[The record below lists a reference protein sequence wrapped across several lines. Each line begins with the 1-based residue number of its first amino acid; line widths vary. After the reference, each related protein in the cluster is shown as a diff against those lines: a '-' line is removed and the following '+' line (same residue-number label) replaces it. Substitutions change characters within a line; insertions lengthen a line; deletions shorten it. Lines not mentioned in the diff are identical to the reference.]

1 MNVSVALLRGV
12 NVSGQKIIK
21 MEELRKVFESLRY
34 SHVVTYVQSGNV
46 VFVSGVSTIDLLRRT
61 IERRLLKV
69 FGFEA
74 SVIVKRLPEIGEV
87 VKRNPFKKILL
98 KENEKIYV
106 TFLAEEPSD
115 AAKDNLLKVTD
126 NIDEIRLS
134 GTEVYALCR
143 KGYAKTQFSNTFI
156 EKKFGVVATT
166 RNLATVN
173 KLWELGNLTLK
184 TP

>member
-69 FGFEA
+69 
-74 SVIVKRLPEIGEV
+74 
-87 VKRNPFKKILL
+87 
-98 KENEKIYV
+98 
-106 TFLAEEPSD
+106 
-115 AAKDNLLKVTD
+115 
-126 NIDEIRLS
+126 
-134 GTEVYALCR
+134 
-143 KGYAKTQFSNTFI
+143 
-156 EKKFGVVATT
+156 
-166 RNLATVN
+166 
-173 KLWELGNLTLK
+173 
-184 TP
+184 